1 MTVCEPSTRG
11 ERQEFPLSPTHRP
24 QCVQVS
30 VHHCWTVV
38 IVLSALEQILLCPNA
53 GKPPCI
59 FGWLVVVVVVVVVI
73 LLNRVVVVFFTW
85 KGYGVEGGE
94 GVSGLCC
101 CCCCCSSVCLFVF
114 ACLLA

>member
-1 MTVCEPSTRG
+1 M
-11 ERQEFPLSPTHRP
+11 
-24 QCVQVS
+24 
-30 VHHCWTVV
+30 
-38 IVLSALEQILLCPNA
+38 
-53 GKPPCI
+53 
-59 FGWLVVVVVVVVVI
+59 VVVI

-114 ACLLA
+114 ACLLACLRERGCKVNYQTQVLSLENVSPILQQT